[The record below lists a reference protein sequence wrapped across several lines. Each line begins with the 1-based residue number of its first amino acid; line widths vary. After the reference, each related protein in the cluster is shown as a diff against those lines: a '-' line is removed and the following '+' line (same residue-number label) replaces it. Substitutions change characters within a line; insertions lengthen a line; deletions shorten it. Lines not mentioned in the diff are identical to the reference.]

1 MLCAMELDILRFIS
15 TRCFVAKR
23 VGMECV
29 FMVEFP
35 VPPSFIP
42 AAAEPPPYVAS
53 AVEPL
58 VPRVRVTVGDFD
70 WTRKS
75 FPVTEILG
83 T

>member
-1 MLCAMELDILRFIS
+1 MELDIVRFIS
-15 TRCFVAKR
+15 TRCFVARR

-35 VPPSFIP
+35 TPPSF
-42 AAAEPPPYVAS
+42 VADF
-53 AVEPL
+53 PDPLL
-58 VPRVRVTVGDFD
+58 VPRVRVTVGEFD

-75 FPVTEILG
+75 FPVREILA